1 MEPGGHHETDQLG
14 CGVGGTSG
22 QAAGSAPPP
31 ALLKTSFGKLPIYFI
46 ENRGVF
52 PEEVAYYV
60 QGVDRTLFFTER

>member
-1 MEPGGHHETDQLG
+1 M
-14 CGVGGTSG
+14 GGTSG